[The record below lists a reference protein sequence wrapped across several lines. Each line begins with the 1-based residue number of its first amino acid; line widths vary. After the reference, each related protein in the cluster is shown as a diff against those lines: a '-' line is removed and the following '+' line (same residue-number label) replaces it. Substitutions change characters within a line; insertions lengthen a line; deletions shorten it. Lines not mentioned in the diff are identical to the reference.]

1 MKAQIDQEKLMAKAE
16 NAFDIVGKLFIA
28 CNIHLGDQLGLYNA
42 MKDQGPIT
50 SEGLASKSGYKER
63 WIREWLRGQAAAG
76 VITYHGAGKFELT
89 TEEAM
94 VMADETN
101 PASVIG
107 AFQFVPVLGSIIG
120 KMPHSFQTGIG
131 YSYDSWGADGAEC
144 VERMLGPW
152 YRSSLVQEALPKVAG
167 LVEKLESGAK
177 CVDVGCGAAVAM
189 VTMAKAF
196 PKSEFHG
203 YDNSDHAFTRARANI
218 QKAQVTNVFLHNS
231 DEEKI
236 PADHS
241 FDFATALDCLHDM
254 SHPEGAIAAVHGAL
268 KPDGTFFVVDVN
280 GKETFEENLSDNPM
294 GAFMYNASVLCC
306 MSSSA
311 CVEGGGAYGTLALPE
326 KKMEKLITAGGFT
339 QFQRVEGL
347 EHPFN
352 AYYEAH
358 P

>member
-1 MKAQIDQEKLMAKAE
+1 METQIDQDKLMAKAE
-16 NAFDIVGKLFIA
+16 NAFDILSKLFVA
-28 CNIHLGDQLGLYNA
+28 HNIHLGDQLGLYDA
-42 MKDQGPIT
+42 MRGQGPIT
-50 SEGLASKSGYKER
+50 SEGLAEKSGYKER

-76 VITYHGAGKFELT
+76 LITYHVEGKFELT
-89 TEEAM
+89 AEEAM
-94 VMADETN
+94 VMADEAN

-107 AFQFVPVLGSIIG
+107 AFHFVPVLGSIIG

-131 YSYDSWGADGAEC
+131 YSYDSWGADGAAV

-152 YRSSLVQEALPKVAG
+152 HRAALVPEALPKMDGVA
-167 LVEKLESGAK
+167 EKLESGAK
-177 CVDVGCGAAVAM
+177 CVDVGCGASVAM

-218 QKAQVTNVFLHNS
+218 QEAQVTNVFLHDS

-254 SHPEGAIAAVHGAL
+254 SHPEGAVAAVHGAL

-280 GKETFEENLSDNPM
+280 GKETFEENLSDNPL
-294 GAFMYNASVLCC
+294 AALEYNVSLLCC

-311 CVEGGGAYGTLALPE
+311 CVEDGGAYGTLALHE
-326 KKMEKLITAGGFT
+326 SAMRKLLTDGGFT
-339 QFQRVEGL
+339 RFQRIEGL

-352 AYYEAH
+352 AYYEAR